1 MSASELKRLKETD
14 AEHAVDVDSV
24 DDRESDRPVPV
35 RHGRQ
40 VQLPE
45 QMILQTVFFRTSR
58 FEIERFAVP
67 GRTAVGGG
75 IMVLPIFADRHLRA
89 EFLFLLVHRFFKLEH
104 GIGFEHLH
112 HFLVQVEI
120 GKLQEFDRLLKLR
133 SHRQMLA
140 ELELKREFHG
150 CDAT

>member
-1 MSASELKRLKETD
+1 
-14 AEHAVDVDSV
+14 
-24 DDRESDRPVPV
+24 
-35 RHGRQ
+35 
-40 VQLPE
+40 
-45 QMILQTVFFRTSR
+45 
-58 FEIERFAVP
+58 
-67 GRTAVGGG
+67 
-75 IMVLPIFADRHLRA
+75 MVLPILADRHLRA
-89 EFLFLLVHRFFKLEH
+89 EFLLLFVRRFFKLEH

-112 HFLVQVEI
+112 DFLVQVEI